1 MKLVG
6 SAPDSNSAMGKRMS
20 NLQVHQ
26 DYGGRPRACH
36 ARVLGNHPLPL
47 HSMLNVKECSTN
59 TKTSQHG
66 ERCKQS
72 SSATTR
78 I

>member
-26 DYGGRPRACH
+26 DCGRRPRACH

-47 HSMLNVKECSTN
+47 HSILNVKECSTN
-59 TKTSQHG
+59 TKNSQHG
-66 ERCKQS
+66 ERCRQP